1 MAKKVKDYFGL
12 ERVVSIILA
21 ILPPTALVCGMITR
35 ISEGKIVAGLLRLIL
50 GWNVIWIVDLVLMI
64 MNQRILRILNV

>member
-50 GWNVIWIVDLVLMI
+50 GWNVIWIADLVLMI